1 MSYEW
6 HPQKYNAQMRQ
17 GVVANL
23 WRAGF
28 LVEADAK
35 KLCPVDK
42 GFLRSSLITNVD
54 ERRMVARIGSG
65 TEILESLTGSN
76 IYYGPFVEFG
86 TRFKPARPFLTPA
99 LEMNKREILSLLR
112 RGLPTTRLAGGFA

>member
-1 MSYEW
+1 
-6 HPQKYNAQMRQ
+6 MRK

-35 KLCPVDK
+35 RLAPVDK
-42 GFLRSSLITNVD
+42 GFLRSSLITRVN
-54 ERRMVARIGSG
+54 ERRMVVRIGSS

-76 IYYGPFVEFG
+76 IYYGPFVEWG
-86 TRFKPARPFLTPA
+86 TYKKPARPFLTSA
-99 LEMNKREILSLLR
+99 LEMNKREILSLIR
-112 RGLPTTRLAGGFA
+112 QGLPTTRLTGGFA